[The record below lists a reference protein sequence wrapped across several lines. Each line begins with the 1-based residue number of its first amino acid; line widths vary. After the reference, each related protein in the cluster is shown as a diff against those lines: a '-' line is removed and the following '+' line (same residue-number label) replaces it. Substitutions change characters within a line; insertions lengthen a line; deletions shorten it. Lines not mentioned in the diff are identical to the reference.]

1 MGARPAATGLRP
13 SGCSSPDPRPRAQA
27 TGKTGPKMTDVFSWS
42 FKDGKICASK
52 HYWGNP
58 GAIDAL
64 YAA

>member
-1 MGARPAATGLRP
+1 MN
-13 SGCSSPDPRPRAQA
+13 
-27 TGKTGPKMTDVFSWS
+27 DVFSWS

-64 YAA
+64 FAA